1 MSLNNFYKCVNRIKY
16 LMKFRDF
23 DKLFGNFS
31 KEAKNT
37 IEMCIKDMEQM
48 ASGTKIIGDL
58 RSVNLVTNFLL
69 DKVTRDYIS
78 KYVHDFCE
86 TCMLL
91 FYNWNLSI
99 ENSSNELAAK
109 IRAIDR
115 LVKAHYTLLDAIRV
129 LKDLIRRPYT
139 PAAYELSRHY
149 LEAIREVKNYK
160 TEES

>member
-1 MSLNNFYKCVNRIKY
+1 MSLNNFYKCVDRIRY

-23 DKLFGNFS
+23 DKLFGRLN
-31 KEAKNT
+31 KEARNT
-37 IEMCIKDMEQM
+37 IEMCIKDMEMM

-58 RSVNLVTNFLL
+58 EKVSRITNFLL

-78 KYVHDFCE
+78 KYIHDFSI

-91 FYNWNLSI
+91 FYNWNRSI
-99 ENSSNELAAK
+99 ENTSNELATK
-109 IRAIDR
+109 IRAVDR

-149 LEAIREVKNYK
+149 LKAIREVNKS
-160 TEES
+160 EEN